1 MNENNIALESLA
13 ALSVAK
19 CLQRVSRVSAGTWH
33 VHGAKVSYGSVR
45 TALGQ
50 HDFKNP
56 AAAVYFTLKGAAPL
70 TAAMVFDPADI
81 DCISRCFT
89 GLGMSRGKLT
99 TPAEEIMLTE
109 LGNIVLNALMNTLL
123 NALKKSYMPAV
134 PCFVEGGLEAL
145 SAEFERIPRLKQDF
159 RIVTVKLE
167 MRWDKLSAHSEVF
180 ALIPEE
186 LAMELENLRPSA
198 GSPDGL
204 AV

>member
-1 MNENNIALESLA
+1 
-13 ALSVAK
+13 
-19 CLQRVSRVSAGTWH
+19 
-33 VHGAKVSYGSVR
+33 
-45 TALGQ
+45 
-50 HDFKNP
+50 
-56 AAAVYFTLKGAAPL
+56 
-70 TAAMVFDPADI
+70 
-81 DCISRCFT
+81 
-89 GLGMSRGKLT
+89 
-99 TPAEEIMLTE
+99 
-109 LGNIVLNALMNTLL
+109 
-123 NALKKSYMPAV
+123 MPAV